1 MSSIERNEWGDRSVP
16 FDGGRVKIDDDGR
29 VSILGP
35 FTLTVDAADELADA
49 LRLAVAEARRDAAA
63 RVDGGKA

>member
-1 MSSIERNEWGDRSVP
+1 MSSIETNEWGDKSVR

-35 FTLTVDAADELADA
+35 FTLTLDAADELADA
-49 LRLAVAEARRDAAA
+49 LRLAVAEARRAAVT
-63 RVDGGKA
+63 RVDGGK